1 MPRAKTQRSLSL
13 IARCQEILAE
23 IQPATV
29 RAVCY
34 RLFVAGLI
42 PSMAR
47 KHIRPVY
54 EQLKDAREQGMIP
67 WDWVVDETRQAEYAP
82 TWRDPERFIRTVQRS
97 YRRDY
102 WAMQPHRIEVWSEKG
117 TVRGTLAPVLDQY
130 GVTFRVMH
138 GFGSAT
144 AVHDVAME
152 TQANPQPLIV
162 LYVGDYDP
170 SGMHM
175 SEVDLKQRLARYGQ
189 RGMKWQRIALT
200 RPQIDTHL
208 TEAMG
213 FDADTKAEDSRYRWF
228 IERYGRRCWELDALS
243 PVDLRSDVQ
252 AAIKR
257 RIVPEL
263 WDRYHVIE
271 QAECE
276 SLQEVL
282 GNWKQSISGQD
293 RK

>member
-1 MPRAKTQRSLSL
+1 MPRGKTQKSLSL
-13 IARCQEILAE
+13 IAHCQRILAE

-42 PSMAR
+42 PSMSR

-54 EQLKDAREQGMIP
+54 DQLKDARERGMID
-67 WDWVVDETRQAEYAP
+67 WDWIVDETREPERAQ
-82 TWRDPERFIRTVQRS
+82 TWRDPDKFIRTVQRA

-144 AVHDVAME
+144 AVHDVAIE

-162 LYVGDYDP
+162 LYAGDWDP

-175 SEVDLKQRLARYGQ
+175 SEVDLKKRLVRYGQ
-189 RGMKWQRIALT
+189 RGMKWQRVALT
-200 RPQIDTHL
+200 RQQIEGYL
-208 TEAMG
+208 TAEMG
-213 FDADTKAEDSRYRWF
+213 FDAASKEDDSRYHWF
-228 IERYGRRCWELDALS
+228 VEHYGVRCWELDALS
-243 PVDLRSDVQ
+243 PVDLRREVSAV
-252 AAIKR
+252 IR
-257 RIVPEL
+257 HHIMPEL
-263 WDRYHVIE
+263 WDRCRVIE
-271 QAECE
+271 TAECD
-276 SLQEVL
+276 SLKEVL
-282 GNWKQSISGQD
+282 GNWKQAISGQD
-293 RK
+293 QK